1 MFNKVKR
8 NEAICCLIGF
18 GIGIGCCLMF
28 RWLKN
33 TFFKM
38 NLITT
43 TTSTSASISSSRRL
57 CRLAAAAFE
66 DSSGG
71 GESRSPSPF
80 HRRYYCCSN
89 HPPNNLFSSSDIES
103 VIGRDQQ
110 QLQYEQQRD
119 TAGAGASAGV
129 FNNTINNFNTFNN
142 NANSPNRNYFII
154 SYIFHTV
161 WIGIQ
166 SIFCYNFQTS

>member
-1 MFNKVKR
+1 
-8 NEAICCLIGF
+8 
-18 GIGIGCCLMF
+18 
-28 RWLKN
+28 
-33 TFFKM
+33 M

-43 TTSTSASISSSRRL
+43 TTSTSASISNSRRL

-66 DSSGG
+66 DSSGV

-80 HRRYYCCSN
+80 HRRYFCCSN

-119 TAGAGASAGV
+119 TAGASAAGV

-142 NANSPNRNYFII
+142 NANSPSRMFKNYFII

-161 WIGIQ
+161 
-166 SIFCYNFQTS
+166 

>member
-1 MFNKVKR
+1 
-8 NEAICCLIGF
+8 
-18 GIGIGCCLMF
+18 MF

-43 TTSTSASISSSRRL
+43 TTSTSASISNSRRL

-110 QLQYEQQRD
+110 QLQQRD
-119 TAGAGASAGV
+119 TAGAGASAAGV
-129 FNNTINNFNTFNN
+129 FNNTINNFNTFNS
-142 NANSPNRNYFII
+142 NANSPSRMLKNYFII
-154 SYIFHTV
+154 IF
-161 WIGIQ
+161 IQ
-166 SIFCYNFQTS
+166 FETEFNQ